1 MQKYAIISLEVS
13 KMQKILIIEDDEKLR
28 NELETFLNKNGFIAT
43 SLKKFDNAVEDIQKI
58 QADLLL
64 LDINLP
70 YTDGEFI
77 CKEVRKTSNVPIIM
91 VTSRDNEMDELL
103 SLNYG
108 ADQYVTKPYNIQ
120 ILLAKIVGLLKRSQN
135 AGNNPDKIDC
145 GEFVLNTAG
154 RIIEKEDNKVELTKN
169 EYKILE
175 YLVLHRQQVISRDEI
190 MDYLW
195 ESEEFVD
202 DNTLNVNIKRL
213 RTKLTELGLMD
224 QIETR
229 RGQGYLLK

>member
-1 MQKYAIISLEVS
+1 MA
-13 KMQKILIIEDDEKLR
+13 KILIVEDDEKLR
-28 NELETFLNKNGFIAT
+28 NELNIFLNSNGYE
-43 SLKKFDNAVEDIQKI
+43 SCYLKSFENPIEDILRES
-58 QADLLL
+58 ADLIL

-70 YTDGEFI
+70 NLDGEYI
-77 CKEVRKTSNVPIIM
+77 CKEIRKMSNVPIIM

-120 ILLAKIVGLLKRSQN
+120 ILLAKIVGLLKRNQN

-145 GEFVLNTAG
+145 GSFILNTAG
-154 RIIEKEDNKVELTKN
+154 RIIEKEDKKIELTKN

-213 RTKLTELGLMD
+213 RTKLEELGIIN

-229 RGQGYLLK
+229 RGQGYILK

>member
-1 MQKYAIISLEVS
+1 
-13 KMQKILIIEDDEKLR
+13 MQKILIIEDDEKLR

-43 SLKKFDNAVEDIQKI
+43 SLNKFDNAVEDIQKI

-77 CKEVRKTSNVPIIM
+77 CKEIRKTSNVPIIM

-145 GEFVLNTAG
+145 GEFVLNIAG

-213 RTKLTELGLMD
+213 RTKLEELGIIN

-229 RGQGYLLK
+229 RGQGYILK